1 MKGWSNGR
9 LLLDDNLVRFSIT
22 VAPAWLCRGLRMVYS
37 PFSGLSDA
45 KAFAREALLM
55 GYWIEAG
62 TTDGIEQE
70 IRIRSQQIANWAS
83 SNSN

>member
-1 MKGWSNGR
+1 MTTWFVSVSPSPLRGSAEDCGWSIR
-9 LLLDDNLVRFSIT
+9 RFS
-22 VAPAWLCRGLRMVYS
+22 S
-37 PFSGLSDA
+37 LSDA

-55 GYWIEAG
+55 GYRIEAG
-62 TTDGIEQE
+62 IADGIEPE

>member
-1 MKGWSNGR
+1 MTTWFVSVSPLPLRGSAEDCGWSIR
-9 LLLDDNLVRFSIT
+9 R
-22 VAPAWLCRGLRMVYS
+22 
-37 PFSGLSDA
+37 FSGLSDA

-62 TTDGIEQE
+62 TTDGIEPE

>member
-1 MKGWSNGR
+1 
-9 LLLDDNLVRFSIT
+9 
-22 VAPAWLCRGLRMVYS
+22 MVYS